1 MSTSRFAGVLLA
13 AALASAPA
21 VAQTTTNTGPSPG
34 GATSPAIGSATPG
47 AAPGAAGGMN
57 NSDAATTG
65 MGANPAEN
73 NPVLTASGNVR
84 ASQVIGSS
92 VYNDKNDKL
101 GSVNDI
107 LLDKDAKATQ
117 AVISVG
123 GVLGVGAKLVAVPYD
138 NLKFSDKVDSKTAR
152 VMMPGTDETAL
163 NGMPTYHDASK

>member
-1 MSTSRFAGVLLA
+1 MLVLA

-21 VAQTTTNTGPSPG
+21 LAQTTTSST
-34 GATSPAIGSATPG
+34 
-47 AAPGAAGGMN
+47 APGASTAPSVGTASPAGAPAGAMDN
-57 NSDAATTG
+57 AASANSSED
-65 MGANPAEN
+65 
-73 NPVLTASGNVR
+73 NPVLTAAGEVR

-101 GSVNDI
+101 GSVSDI

-138 NLKFSDKVDSKTAR
+138 KLKFSDKVDSKTAR
-152 VMMPGTDETAL
+152 VMMPGADENAL
-163 NGMPTYHDASK
+163 NGMPTYHYASK